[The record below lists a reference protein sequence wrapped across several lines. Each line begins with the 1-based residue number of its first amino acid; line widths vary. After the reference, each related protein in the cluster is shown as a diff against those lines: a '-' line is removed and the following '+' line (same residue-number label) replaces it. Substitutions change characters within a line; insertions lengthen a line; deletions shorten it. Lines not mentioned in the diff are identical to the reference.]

1 MDFSKAFRL
10 LGAGVVTSVSLLAAS
25 RTAHALQIELDTGL
39 LPSEQGWMYLSSGA
53 PESSVFSTLGA
64 VLFQGSLSIGSG
76 VAAYQ
81 RSEAIN
87 SVDPIV
93 LDVQAQLVGTTAPAG
108 SGPGFYF
115 AVFTGSQRYSVV
127 IEPGRV
133 STLEGTNLGALD
145 TSVGRDYVLSAD
157 PGAGGGFSLFVDGAL
172 VASQVTGGDGS
183 YAFTSLP
190 KGSYSLRVDPA
201 SLPPG
206 MDASFDPDGIASLH
220 EAAIDVDCD
229 QVLLDQSFGY
239 KVAPL
244 LKVTP
249 TLLSQ
254 SSGGSLQF
262 ALKAPSQAG
271 ALYLLFGSLSG
282 VQPGIPLGGGLVL
295 PLNWDAYSNFT
306 AANPNS
312 PPLANSVGTLGSLGQ
327 GSASFSVGPGQIPA
341 PLLGALMHHAYVTL
355 DLAGPQLSLVSNA
368 VVTLFVP

>member
-10 LGAGVVTSVSLLAAS
+10 LGAGVVASVSLLVAS
-25 RTAHALQIELDTGL
+25 SSAHALQIELDTGL

-64 VLFQGSLSIGSG
+64 VLFQDSLSIGSG
-76 VAAYQ
+76 FAAYQ

-172 VASQVTGGDGS
+172 FATGTGSVHGAAPMLEFGDGAVS
-183 YAFTSLP
+183 QNAAGTIGGYAFEQGVP
-190 KGSYSLRVDPA
+190 VPE
-201 SLPPG
+201 PG
-206 MDASFDPDGIASLH
+206 VA
-220 EAAIDVDCD
+220 
-229 QVLLDQSFGY
+229 LL
-239 KVAPL
+239 V
-244 LKVTP
+244 V
-249 TLLSQ
+249 
-254 SSGGSLQF
+254 
-262 ALKAPSQAG
+262 
-271 ALYLLFGSLSG
+271 
-282 VQPGIPLGGGLVL
+282 VGGLTTCL
-295 PLNWDAYSNFT
+295 FERRGR
-306 AANPNS
+306 
-312 PPLANSVGTLGSLGQ
+312 LA
-327 GSASFSVGPGQIPA
+327 
-341 PLLGALMHHAYVTL
+341 
-355 DLAGPQLSLVSNA
+355 
-368 VVTLFVP
+368 